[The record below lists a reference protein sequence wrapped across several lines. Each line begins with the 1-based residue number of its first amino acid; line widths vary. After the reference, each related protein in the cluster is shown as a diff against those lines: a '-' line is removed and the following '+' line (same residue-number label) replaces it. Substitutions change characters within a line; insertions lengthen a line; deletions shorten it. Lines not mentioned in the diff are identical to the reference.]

1 MEKEHNTYKC
11 KISLL
16 NPNNSLMPGLGGEGA
31 DLARLWE
38 GDWAGKSSSIV
49 FSFITS
55 LSLSLPLDWQSC
67 FLVYNV
73 VVSVSIIHCEQER
86 NIAIEL
92 EQKMM
97 EDFEWKLREVE
108 GGYKTKI
115 KSLEEGLESK
125 VKSCF
130 HCFQHWS
137 IQIHHNTREIT
148 RAKDAELT
156 KMCIDAR
163 RDMEEKLKK
172 ERDSQKASLEAAAA
186 RSVAASCLTN

>member
-1 MEKEHNTYKC
+1 
-11 KISLL
+11 
-16 NPNNSLMPGLGGEGA
+16 MPGLGGEGA

-49 FSFITS
+49 FSFITP
-55 LSLSLPLDWQSC
+55 LPLTWDWQSC
-67 FLVYNV
+67 FLIYNV

-125 VKSCF
+125 VSEGKVVF
-130 HCFQHWS
+130 IVFNTDLYRS
-137 IQIHHNTREIT
+137 ITTRGRSRARKTRSWRRCAST
-148 RAKDAELT
+148 RAET
-156 KMCIDAR
+156 WR
-163 RDMEEKLKK
+163 RSW
-172 ERDSQKASLEAAAA
+172 R
-186 RSVAASCLTN
+186 RSGTVRRLLLRLLLQGQLRHLAWLINSKRSEHRV